1 MNNDNPESIAI
12 TPKLT
17 IPTAELTFQFSRSG
31 GPGGQNVNRRE
42 TRAELLFDVANSPS
56 LDEKQRSRLLR
67 RLDNHIDRHG
77 VLHVVS
83 QAHRSQR
90 RNREE
95 ALERFAHLLRSAL
108 RKRKRRI
115 GTKVPKKAKERRL
128 AEKRRRSEAKKRRK
142 TVRSDPE
149 A

>member
-1 MNNDNPESIAI
+1 MTTDNPQSIPI
-12 TPKLT
+12 TSKLT

-42 TRAELLFDVANSPS
+42 TRVELLFNVANSPS
-56 LDEKQRSRLLR
+56 LSEKQRSRLLK
-67 RLDNHIDRHG
+67 RLDKQIDRHG

-83 QAHRSQR
+83 QTHRSQR

-95 ALERFAHLLRSAL
+95 ALERFADLLRSAL

-142 TVRSDPE
+142 RVRSDPDG
-149 A
+149 